1 MKYEYLTV
9 DNAKVGDKVVLAN
22 PNPCYSVGN
31 ANPAIDTHF
40 FCHGTVTN
48 VERPTISVEW
58 DNKSGNIYV
67 DNELALSKRKSIMGG
82 TENGKYTSIW

>member
-31 ANPAIDTHF
+31 
-40 FCHGTVTN
+40 
-48 VERPTISVEW
+48 SVEW